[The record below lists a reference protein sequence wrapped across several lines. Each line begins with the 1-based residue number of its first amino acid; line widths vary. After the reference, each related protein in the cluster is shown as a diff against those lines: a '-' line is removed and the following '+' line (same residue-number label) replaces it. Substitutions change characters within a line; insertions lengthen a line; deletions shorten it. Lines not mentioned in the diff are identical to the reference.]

1 MAAPTNET
9 DGIVIDCRDHGESDI
24 IVTLYTRDT
33 GKTGVIAKGAK
44 RSIRRF
50 VNKLEIFSFLHLQL
64 RKSGNKSLLLLEEA
78 DLHAG
83 FITLR
88 SDIKKYSVASVIR
101 ELLILSTREESDEG
115 IYQLTLWSFY
125 QLDTG
130 SDPLHTLMC
139 FLVKFFDYIGYRPE
153 LECCIICG
161 VTEDKYG
168 FDFNVFTGGLIC
180 KSCGGSSPQALT
192 KISEQTISLIKQILD
207 CPIDKLSAFRAP
219 ENITYEV
226 LNILHKHGRHILQRD
241 IVSWK
246 MLRSTFL
253 GSPFQNPYSDQNPVL
268 N

>member
-9 DGIVIDCRDHGESDI
+9 DGIVIDRRDHGESDL
-24 IVTLYTRDT
+24 IVTLYTRDS

-83 FITLR
+83 FINLR
-88 SDIKKYSVASVIR
+88 TDVKRYSAASVIR
-101 ELLILSTREESDEG
+101 ELLLLCTREESDED
-115 IYQLTLWSFY
+115 IYRLTLWSLY
-125 QLDTG
+125 QLDKG
-130 SDPLHTLMC
+130 SDALQTLMC

-153 LECCIICG
+153 LECCIVCG
-161 VTEDKYG
+161 ITEDKYG

-180 KSCGGSSPQALT
+180 KSCGRSSPQSLT
-192 KISEQTISLIKQILD
+192 RISEQTIGLIRQIVDL
-207 CPIDKLSAFRAP
+207 PLDKLSLINAP

-253 GSPFQNPYSDQNPVL
+253 GSTYQNSYC
-268 N
+268 